1 MPRPTILTLIL
12 ALVLGLASCG
22 DKHEALAKESIGL
35 MQEFGDTLAKVT
47 DKASAESHS
56 AELEGLVTDMKDI
69 QVRME
74 KMEEPSEEKEAE
86 LRKKLDAEMAPAVQK
101 MTQEMMRVSQNPEIM
116 LVLGPIFQKM
126 QD

>member
-1 MPRPTILTLIL
+1 ML
-12 ALVLGLASCG
+12 S
-22 DKHEALAKESIGL
+22 SIHCLNSGWL
-35 MQEFGDTLAKVT
+35 FPVATYWDSRNKKPARLEFSQVF
-47 DKASAESHS
+47 SAESHS